1 MQADVHAWLD
11 ELGVAPTAPVEVV
24 HDQPWS
30 RVLRVPTAGGDLFLK
45 QCAPVQAFEVPLT
58 AALAARWPDRLPEVV
73 AADDRRAWL
82 LLRDGGVRLREHG
95 LEPFPAALRLY
106 AELQVAETAH
116 VDEFLRLGVP
126 DVRLPVLAAAY
137 EPFFERDQGIEPEE
151 VARLRE
157 LAPRYLELCAE
168 LAAFGLPDSIQHDDL
183 HDGNVFV
190 RDGRVAILDWGD
202 SSVAQPLFAAR
213 KALRVARAAGVDP
226 SLFRDA
232 FLEPWTARA
241 PQSRLLAAFEL
252 AETVGGFAYALQW
265 ERQLNAMPA
274 EARPA
279 YADYMPEQ
287 LRLLS
292 RQLRGKEPGAA

>member
-1 MQADVHAWLD
+1 MRPDVDAWLD
-11 ELGVAPTAPVEVV
+11 ERGIARAGPLEVV
-24 HDQPWS
+24 HDEPWS
-30 RVLRVPTAGGDLFLK
+30 RVLRVPTGDGDLFLK

-58 AALAARWPDRLPEVV
+58 VALAARWPDRLPEVV
-73 AADDRRAWL
+73 AADEPRAWL
-82 LLRDGGVRLREHG
+82 LLRDGGIRLRELG

-106 AELQVAETAH
+106 AELQVAEAAH

-137 EPFFERDQGIEPEE
+137 EPFFERDQGIAPEE
-151 VARLRE
+151 VAELRA
-157 LAPRYLELCAE
+157 LAPSYLELCDE

-202 SSVAQPLFAAR
+202 SSVAHPLFAAR

-226 SLFRDA
+226 GLFRDA

-241 PQSRLLAAFEL
+241 PRSRLLAAFEL

-279 YADYMPEQ
+279 HADYMPQQ

-292 RQLRGKEPGAA
+292 ARLRGKEPGTA